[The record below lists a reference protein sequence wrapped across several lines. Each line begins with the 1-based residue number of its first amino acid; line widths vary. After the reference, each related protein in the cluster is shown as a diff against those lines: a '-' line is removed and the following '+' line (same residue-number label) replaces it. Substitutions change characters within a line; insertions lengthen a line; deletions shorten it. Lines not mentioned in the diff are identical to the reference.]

1 MTDSSVSLRQCI
13 AWLSSFDALVTEHA
27 AQLSELD
34 AAIGD
39 GDHGSNLAKGMTAV
53 IDHLAA
59 APAGDIAELFKGVGM
74 TLVSPVG
81 GASGPLYGTFFL
93 RFGMSAGDASELD
106 GAALGTA
113 LRAGLEGVV
122 ARGKAELG
130 DKTMFDAM
138 LPAIEAYDAAI
149 AAGSDLAAAAR
160 AAHAAARAGRDS
172 TLTLVARKGR
182 ASAAGERTGGHLDPG
197 AASTALLFEAL
208 AAVLAGAELHRELEV
223 INPDGLHARPAAVL
237 VEALA
242 GLDARVSAAN
252 IRTGKPAVAVTGPT
266 SVLILGARFGDRL
279 VFGAEGADAARAL
292 AIVERLMTEGFGEL
306 AAAATEPASRPP
318 ASRPRVATG
327 PLGVSPGRAVG
338 PVLRMPEPLLEPQH
352 RAPGDLVAESERLKR
367 AMKEVAT
374 VLRDRAALVSGEA
387 REILKASALMAIDET
402 LEFEA
407 TTLVSGGESAERAAW
422 LAISGFADQLAE
434 QGGRMA
440 ERVADVHD
448 LRNRVVS
455 ALLGRPAPG
464 VPESSEPFVL
474 VARDLAPADT
484 ALLDRATCL
493 AIITAHGG
501 PTSHTAILARSL
513 GIPAIV
519 AAPEALN
526 LVEGTL
532 VFVDGSSGRFEANPS
547 AELIEEVRHQPALAV
562 FDGVGATK
570 DKHRIALLANV
581 GSLDSVAE
589 AAASNAEGVGLFR
602 TEFCF
607 LDRDTAPTI
616 DEQVAAYRPVFAAF
630 TGRRVIVR
638 TLDAG
643 ADKPLA
649 FVTDSDEANPAL
661 GLRGIRT
668 AWRYPEL
675 LDQQLAAIARAAA
688 AERADVWVMAPMIA
702 SVDEAEDFVSQC
714 RSHGLTTVGAM
725 VETPAA
731 AIMATELSAVVD
743 FVSLGTNDLAQY
755 TMAADRLLGDLAALN
770 DPWQPAVL
778 RLIAMTAEAGAAAGK
793 PVGVCGEAAA
803 NPFLAA
809 VLVGLGVTS
818 LSMAPRAI
826 GAVAAQ
832 LASAT
837 LKDCQRAAEAARL
850 APTAAAARHAA
861 LAILVSLPVG

>member
-1 MTDSSVSLRQCI
+1 MIGIVVVSHSPRL
-13 AWLSSFDALVTEHA
+13 ASAAVELALE
-27 AQLSELD
+27 
-34 AAIGD
+34 
-39 GDHGSNLAKGMTAV
+39 M
-53 IDHLAA
+53 
-59 APAGDIAELFKGVGM
+59 
-74 TLVSPVG
+74 VSG
-81 GASGPLYGTFFL
+81 
-93 RFGMSAGDASELD
+93 E
-106 GAALGTA
+106 
-113 LRAGLEGVV
+113 
-122 ARGKAELG
+122 K
-130 DKTMFDAM
+130 
-138 LPAIEAYDAAI
+138 PAIAI
-149 AAGSDLAAAAR
+149 AAGTGDGLTGTDAVRVADAIRQVSSPEGVLVMMDLGSAVLSAEMSLEFLSDPSVPVKLTSAPFVEGLLAA
-160 AAHAAARAGRDS
+160 
-172 TLTLVARKGR
+172 VVM
-182 ASAAGERTGGHLDPG
+182 AAGGATLDAVEAEARG
-197 AASTALLFEAL
+197 AL
-208 AAVLAGAELHRELEV
+208 AAKSSHLDEETVAATAIAAEGAELRRELEV

-252 IRTGKPAVAVTGPT
+252 LRTGKPAVAVTGPT

-279 VFGAEGADAARAL
+279 AFGAKGADAERAL
-292 AIVERLMTEGFGEL
+292 AIVERLMAEGFGEL
-306 AAAATEPASRPP
+306 ATAASMPAPRQRVAAA
-318 ASRPRVATG
+318 

-338 PVLRMPEPLLEPQH
+338 LVLRMPEPLLEPQH
-352 RAPGDLVAESERLKR
+352 RAPDDVAAESERLTR
-367 AMKEVAT
+367 AMNEVAT
-374 VLRDRAALVSGEA
+374 VLRERAALVSGEA
-387 REILKASALMAIDET
+387 RQILEAGALMATDET
-402 LEFEA
+402 LVREA
-407 TTLVSGGESAERAAW
+407 TTIISGGESAERASW

-448 LRNRVVS
+448 LRNRVVA

-464 VPESSEPFVL
+464 LPESAEPFVL

-547 AELIEEVRHQPALAV
+547 AELIDEVRHQPALAV

-630 TGRRVIVR
+630 TGRKVIVR

-668 AWRYPEL
+668 AWRHPEL

-714 RSHGLTTVGAM
+714 RSHGLTTAGAM

-803 NPFLAA
+803 DPFLAA